1 MYMEGTHNSNKPRQ
15 IKEVKEE
22 KGRTP
27 FQKFIIKQNKTKMKA
42 GNLVKWVGHLLAGSQ
57 PKFDP

>member
-1 MYMEGTHNSNKPRQ
+1 MEGTHNSNKPRQ

-27 FQKFIIKQNKTKMKA
+27 FQKFIIKPKKKMKA
-42 GNLVKWVGHLLAGSQ
+42 GNLVQWVGYLLAGSQ
-57 PKFDP
+57 PEFDP